1 MDQYVGKALCDTKE
15 PEISSNIEEFEES
28 GTEEFEISSIETFE
42 ESNTTKSKGM
52 FDSQLIDLEVSNS
65 IRLRVGPIR

>member
-1 MDQYVGKALCDTKE
+1 MLVLVIDAFATESFDIAMDQYVGKALCDTKE

-42 ESNTTKSKGM
+42 ESNTTKSKG
-52 FDSQLIDLEVSNS
+52 LTLN
-65 IRLRVGPIR
+65 